1 MKTELILARHGE
13 TEWNEKSLIQG
24 AQDIPLNKRGVSQA
38 HKLADRLAGE
48 QLAGIYTSNLQR
60 AVKTAEII
68 TNKHNLAVKQK
79 PNLQEIN
86 FGIWEGK
93 SFAEIEEEAPDWIEK
108 WKSRPD
114 LNGPPQG
121 ENLTQL
127 RNRAATVLEEIIDT
141 HQGEKVLVVSH
152 GGVIRALVSHYL
164 GMPLAD
170 SWQLM
175 QGNTAVNKLNFYEEV
190 VMLEQFNSLCHLQQ
204 E

>member
-24 AQDIPLNKRGVSQA
+24 AQDIPLNKRGISQA
-38 HKLADRLAGE
+38 HRLAARLADE
-48 QLAGIYTSNLQR
+48 KLAGIYASNLQR

-68 TNKHNLAVKQK
+68 ADKHNLSVKQESD
-79 PNLQEIN
+79 LQEIN

-93 SFAEIEEEAPDWIEK
+93 SFAEIEEAAPDWIEK
-108 WKSRPD
+108 WKSRRD
-114 LNGPPQG
+114 INAPPQG

-127 RNRAATVLEEIIDT
+127 RDRAAVALEEILEK
-141 HQGEKVLVVSH
+141 HQGGKVLVVSH
-152 GGVIRALVSHYL
+152 GGLIRALVSHYL

-175 QGNTAVNKLNFYEEV
+175 QGNTAVNRLNFYEEV
-190 VMLEQFNSLCHLQQ
+190 VMLERFNSISHLAGK
-204 E
+204 